1 MNHSVKFWRVVGRIC
16 PATERAKAWL
26 DTHGN
31 DLHRFGVQD

>member
-1 MNHSVKFWRVVGRIC
+1 VVGRIC